1 MVTAPFIVQLYR
13 TAESTKAIAVSL
25 MRAAACFFPLW
36 SYTHCA
42 YFTMRSGG
50 KTFITFLFDSVFTCL
65 VSFPTAFVLSRF
77 TGMGMVGIYIA
88 VEATS
93 LIKAAIGTV
102 LLVKRVWVHNIIS

>member
-1 MVTAPFIVQLYR
+1 MT
-13 TAESTKAIAVSL
+13 
-25 MRAAACFFPLW
+25 AAAFFFPLK
-36 SYTHCA
+36 SYTHCT

-65 VSFPTAFVLSRF
+65 VSFPTAYVLSRF
-77 TGMGMVGIYIA
+77 TDLTMVQMYIA

-102 LLVKRVWVHNIIS
+102 LLVKRVWVNNIIS